1 MEQSSL
7 ETILK
12 GLGACGIETHF
23 DRGSCAFPQA
33 TVCYQIPPEKKG
45 GRDNI
50 RGIDPGFE
58 HLKGQGGFGG
68 PQMFWISV
76 LVIRLGVF
84 LVSAHKHLAT
94 GCEKEQVC
102 FILEPNNSDCWGGA
116 YPSLTLAAIKWFIGH
131 EGARRISDI
140 TVIVPCGLPILNS

>member
-76 LVIRLGVF
+76 LVIGLGVF
-84 LVSAHKHLAT
+84 LVIAHKYLDSKCKKSELLNFGTQQQRLLGRCLSKPYACRNQMVHWTRKRQA
-94 GCEKEQVC
+94 
-102 FILEPNNSDCWGGA
+102 D
-116 YPSLTLAAIKWFIGH
+116 IGYNH
-131 EGARRISDI
+131 
-140 TVIVPCGLPILNS
+140 